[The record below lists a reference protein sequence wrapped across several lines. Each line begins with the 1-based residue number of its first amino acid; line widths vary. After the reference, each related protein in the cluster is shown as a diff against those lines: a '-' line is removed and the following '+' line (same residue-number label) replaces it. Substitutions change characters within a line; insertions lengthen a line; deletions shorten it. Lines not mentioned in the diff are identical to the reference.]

1 MNRPGPV
8 PGRNISIGGTIMQ
21 EFNIALL
28 FQDKDGK
35 ITVYYPKTKYAN
47 ILDAPNVAAQE
58 AALDGHRNNSDIHV
72 TPEQIAAF
80 NAAIV
85 DLAAHINNG
94 DIHTTA
100 AQKSAWNEA
109 AQAAAD
115 ALAAAAAAT
124 AAASTLESRV
134 ARVEDGLFS
143 NITGNPFITSFE
155 DVTGINVVK
164 GAWNAT
170 KARLEC

>member
-1 MNRPGPV
+1 
-8 PGRNISIGGTIMQ
+8 MQ

-47 ILDAPNVAAQE
+47 ILDAPNVAAME
-58 AALDGHRNNSDIHV
+58 AALDGHRNNTDIHV
-72 TPEQIAAF
+72 TPEQIAGF

-100 AQKSAWNEA
+100 AQKSAWNA
-109 AQAAAD
+109 SAQTAAD
-115 ALAAAAAAT
+115 ALAAAST
-124 AAASTLESRV
+124 AAAEASALASRV

-143 NITGNPFITSFE
+143 NITGNPFLTSFE
-155 DVTGINVVK
+155 NVDGIAVVK
-164 GAWNAT
+164 GAWNAG